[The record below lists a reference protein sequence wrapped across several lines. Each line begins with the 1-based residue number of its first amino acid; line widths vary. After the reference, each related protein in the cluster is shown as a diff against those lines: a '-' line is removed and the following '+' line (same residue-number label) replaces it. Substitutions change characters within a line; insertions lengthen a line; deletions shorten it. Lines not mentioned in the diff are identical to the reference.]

1 MSSNPPASTAVVI
14 TLPTTRTDGSALA
27 LSDIASCVLSK
38 AVGTG
43 TPAVLDTFAGPF
55 TAATLSFTDSA
66 PDTEE

>member
-38 AVGTG
+38 AVLADAAAKDDEPP
-43 TPAVLDTFAGPF
+43 TPNPVSPK
-55 TAATLSFTDSA
+55 
-66 PDTEE
+66 